1 MHYCRGSGKPV
12 RPAPIHRSRRHP
24 WFYGGLPFHHLGQP
38 LSAARSLALADC
50 KSGVWFLEWLIGQVL
65 STRMAFALKSTLTLL
80 ALMACLSL
88 CVKAQTKK
96 PKQAKPVNEL
106 AQLRE
111 EYVNATKVYKA
122 SLGKLLAIFER
133 DVAKAEAQLTKDQAL
148 FEQGLISKIEL
159 NKSESALAA
168 AKNKVAETNQLMS
181 NADTQIAHTLLEAK
195 AEAQLAR
202 TRLAR
207 GGTIQTTSYIRYAGA
222 GSWLLS
228 ESWKVQRFFQDAF
241 KKQLPIAVFGQGAIH
256 DRWRL
261 DHRNSMDISLH
272 PDGPEGLALLNF
284 LRSNGIPFLAF
295 RSAIPGTA
303 TGPHIHIGRPSHRY

>member
-1 MHYCRGSGKPV
+1 
-12 RPAPIHRSRRHP
+12 
-24 WFYGGLPFHHLGQP
+24 
-38 LSAARSLALADC
+38 LSLADC
-50 KSGVWFLEWLIGQVL
+50 KSGVWFLEWLIGQIL
-65 STRMAFALKSTLTLL
+65 SSKMAFALKSTLTIL

-159 NKSESALAA
+159 NKSESALAG

-181 NADTQIAHTLLEAK
+181 NADTQIAQTLLEAQ

-228 ESWKVQRFFQDAF
+228 ESWKVQRFFQDTF

-272 PDGPEGLALLNF
+272 PDVPEGQALLNF